1 MRKIW
6 DRIRGSAGAAA
17 VTAAAAAAV
26 LMLSACG
33 GGAKESTAASQQA
46 QSSQE
51 STAGQGAGTG
61 QEAGTGQ
68 AAGSGQGTA
77 ASQGT
82 EAKEP
87 GTGESGG
94 RDSAGGESAPV
105 KPEETA
111 APEGELLETDY
122 FTVVIPSELEDLYD
136 VSVTPASAAV
146 YEKNAHETGGGF
158 VFSISAYGNPAD
170 YANNPHYDR
179 CGMVTDLGN
188 QNYDLVIEYP
198 SDVQMDLMHREEY
211 AKLSQAIPDIAD
223 SLQPAKNYRYTAQED
238 IDTTGIYTGVLDE
251 LYRLM
256 KAKTGAGAMAEHQA
270 FSTLFGAMAE
280 EEKNPLEKAAYCFM
294 DITGD
299 GYDELLLGCTDGD
312 EIYDLYA
319 PVDGKPVHIFQGDER
334 ACWYLTDQ
342 SQTILYR
349 GSGGADFSVNT
360 IFDLPSQDS
369 AMCSQISLIYDGQ
382 TDRESPWFIDYG
394 GDMKPEP
401 VTEEAWNEMEA
412 RFGEIRKIPWTPL
425 KEWRK

>member
-6 DRIRGSAGAAA
+6 ERIRGSAGT
-17 VTAAAAAAV
+17 VAAAAAAV

-33 GGAKESTAASQQA
+33 GSAKESTAASQPA
-46 QSSQE
+46 QSAQE
-51 STAGQGAGTG
+51 RTAEQETAAGQGTETG
-61 QEAGTGQ
+61 QSSET
-68 AAGSGQGTA
+68 
-77 ASQGT
+77 
-82 EAKEP
+82 KEP
-87 GTGESGG
+87 GTKGSGAQDSGESE
-94 RDSAGGESAPV
+94 AAPV
-105 KPEETA
+105 KPEETAA

-122 FTVVIPSELEDLYD
+122 FSVVIPAELEDLCD

-146 YEKNAHETGGGF
+146 YEKHAHESGGGF

-198 SDVQMDLMHREEY
+198 SDVQMDLNYREEY
-211 AKLSQAIPDIAD
+211 AKLSQAIPEITD
-223 SLQPAKNYRYTAQED
+223 SLLPAKNYRYTTQED
-238 IDTTGIYTGVLDE
+238 IDTTGIYAGVLNE

-256 KAKTGAGAMAEHQA
+256 EEKTGGEAMQEHQA

-280 EEKNPLEKAAYCFM
+280 EEKKPLEKAAFCFM

-369 AMCSQISLIYDGQ
+369 TMCSQISLIYDGH
-382 TDRESPWFIDYG
+382 TNKENPWFIDYG

-425 KEWRK
+425 NEWKEQ